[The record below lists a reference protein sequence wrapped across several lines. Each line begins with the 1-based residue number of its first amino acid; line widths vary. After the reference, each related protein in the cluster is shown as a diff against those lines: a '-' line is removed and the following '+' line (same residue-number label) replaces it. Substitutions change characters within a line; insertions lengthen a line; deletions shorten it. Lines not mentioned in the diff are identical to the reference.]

1 MAEKRMLRRFREAYS
16 KGTENEDILIL
27 MAKAEWMMRT
37 GHTSYEW
44 DELPLGDVEL
54 LTTHYQFTRERERED
69 MKTAI
74 AMAFQKKGQ

>member
-1 MAEKRMLRRFREAYS
+1 MLRRFREAYS
-16 KGTENEDILIL
+16 KGTENEELLIL

-37 GHTSYEW
+37 GRTSYEW

>member
-1 MAEKRMLRRFREAYS
+1 MAEKRMLRRFREACS
-16 KGTENEDILIL
+16 KGTENEELLIL

-37 GHTSYEW
+37 GRTSYEW

>member
-1 MAEKRMLRRFREAYS
+1 MLRRFREAYS
-16 KGTENEDILIL
+16 KGSENEDILIL

>member
-16 KGTENEDILIL
+16 KGTENEELLIL
-27 MAKAEWMMRT
+27 MAKAEWMTRT
-37 GHTSYEW
+37 GHTSYAS
-44 DELPLGDVEL
+44 DELLLGDVEL